1 MYMALGMNFNSVEEA
16 NEKLG
21 GIKMYYVGTSST
33 GHIKQNNKRYREY
46 ILLSKDIAKLNN
58 ITNALDGSTAFVV
71 DIDKTYILN
80 NKNWTLQ
87 S

>member
-1 MYMALGMNFNSVEEA
+1 MYMTLDMAFNSAEEA
-16 NEKLG
+16 QEKIR
-21 GIKMYYVGTSST
+21 GIKMYYVGTNST

-46 ILLSKDIAKLNN
+46 ILLSKDVTKLGN

-71 DIDKTYILN
+71 DMDKTYILN
-80 NKNWTLQ
+80 NGNWTLQ

>member
-1 MYMALGMNFNSVEEA
+1 MYMTLDMAFNSAEEA
-16 NEKLG
+16 QEKIG
-21 GIKMYYVGTSST
+21 GIKMYYVGTNST
-33 GHIKQNNKRYREY
+33 GHIKQNNRRYREY
-46 ILLSKDIAKLNN
+46 ILLSQDIAKLNN

-80 NKNWTLQ
+80 NGNWTLQ

>member
-1 MYMALGMNFNSVEEA
+1 MYMTLDMAFNSAEEA
-16 NEKLG
+16 VEKLG
-21 GIKMYYVGTSST
+21 GIKMYYVGTNST

>member
-1 MYMALGMNFNSVEEA
+1 MYMALDMSFNSAEEA
-16 NEKLG
+16 NTKLG
-21 GIKMYYVGTSST
+21 GIKMYYVGTNST

-46 ILLSKDIAKLNN
+46 ILLSQDITKLNN

-80 NKNWTLQ
+80 NGNWTLQ